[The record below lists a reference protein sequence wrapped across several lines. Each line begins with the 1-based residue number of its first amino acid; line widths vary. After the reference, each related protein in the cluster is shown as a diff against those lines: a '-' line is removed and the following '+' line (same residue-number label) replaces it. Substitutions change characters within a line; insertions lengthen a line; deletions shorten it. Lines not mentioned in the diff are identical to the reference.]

1 LTALAKFDLVIAID
15 GTAASGKGTISK
27 KIAQNYSVPHLDTG
41 LLYRFVGYKV
51 LKGLD
56 PVSAANHLN
65 ISELETLDLKTLEV
79 SNAASEVAKNSS
91 VRAKLL
97 EFQRSFASQPG
108 GAVLDGRDIGTV
120 ICPNADI
127 KFFISASAEIRAE
140 RRYKELLG
148 LGHSIL
154 FDKVLKEIEERDER
168 DSNRKQSPM
177 VPAVDA
183 TKIDTS
189 DMTIKEVYE
198 LVLRIIHAKLEN

>member
-1 LTALAKFDLVIAID
+1 MTFGLIIAID

-41 LLYRFVGYKV
+41 LLYRLVGYKV
-51 LKGLD
+51 LQGVD
-56 PVSAANHLN
+56 PVSAASQLLAD
-65 ISELETLDLKTLEV
+65 ELEVLDLKTLRV
-79 SNAASEVAKNSS
+79 SNAASEVAKNPS
-91 VRAKLL
+91 VRAHLL
-97 EFQRSFASQPG
+97 AFQRDFASKPG

-127 KFFISASAEIRAE
+127 KFFITASPDIRAH

-148 LGHSIL
+148 LGHSIS
-154 FDKVLKEIEERDER
+154 FEKVLREIQERDER

-183 TKIDTS
+183 RKIDTS
-189 DMTIKEVYE
+189 DMTINEVYE
-198 LVLRIIHAKLEN
+198 SVSKIIDSKLEN

>member
-1 LTALAKFDLVIAID
+1 MTFGLIIAID

-41 LLYRFVGYKV
+41 LLYRLVGYKV
-51 LKGLD
+51 LQGVD
-56 PVSAANHLN
+56 PVSAASQLHADELN
-65 ISELETLDLKTLEV
+65 VLDLKTLRV
-79 SNAASEVAKNSS
+79 SNAASEVAKNPS
-91 VRAKLL
+91 VRAHLL
-97 EFQRSFASQPG
+97 AFQRDFASKPG

-127 KFFISASAEIRAE
+127 KFFITASPDIRAH

-148 LGHSIL
+148 LGHSIS
-154 FDKVLKEIEERDER
+154 FEKVLREIQERDER

-183 TKIDTS
+183 RKIDTS
-189 DMTIKEVYE
+189 DMTINEVYE
-198 LVLRIIHAKLEN
+198 SVSKIIDPKLEN

>member
-1 LTALAKFDLVIAID
+1 MKFGLVIAID

-41 LLYRFVGYKV
+41 LLYRLVGYKV
-51 LKGLD
+51 LQGVD
-56 PVSAANHLN
+56 PVSAASQLRAD
-65 ISELETLDLKTLEV
+65 ELEVLDLKTLRV
-79 SNAASEVAKNSS
+79 SNAASEVAKNPS
-91 VRAKLL
+91 VRAHLL
-97 EFQRSFASQPG
+97 AFQRDFASKPG

-127 KFFISASAEIRAE
+127 KFFITASPDIRAH

-148 LGHSIL
+148 LGHSIS
-154 FDKVLKEIEERDER
+154 FEKVLREIQERDER

-183 TKIDTS
+183 RKIDTS
-189 DMTIKEVYE
+189 DMTINEVYE
-198 LVLRIIHAKLEN
+198 SVSKIIDAKLEN

>member
-1 LTALAKFDLVIAID
+1 MAKFDLVIAID

-154 FDKVLKEIEERDER
+154 FDKVLKEIKERDER

>member
-1 LTALAKFDLVIAID
+1 MTFGLIIAID

-41 LLYRFVGYKV
+41 LLYRLVGYKV
-51 LKGLD
+51 LQGVD
-56 PVSAANHLN
+56 PVSAASQLHADELN
-65 ISELETLDLKTLEV
+65 VLDLKTLRV
-79 SNAASEVAKNSS
+79 SNAASEVAKNPS
-91 VRAKLL
+91 VRAHLL
-97 EFQRSFASQPG
+97 AFQRDFASKPG

-127 KFFISASAEIRAE
+127 KFFITASPDIRAQ

-148 LGHSIL
+148 LGHSIS
-154 FDKVLKEIEERDER
+154 FENVLREIQERDER

-183 TKIDTS
+183 RKIDTS
-189 DMTIKEVYE
+189 DMTINEVYE
-198 LVLRIIHAKLEN
+198 SVSKIIDSKLEN

>member
-1 LTALAKFDLVIAID
+1 MTFGLIIAID

-41 LLYRFVGYKV
+41 LLYRLVGYKV
-51 LKGLD
+51 LQGVD
-56 PVSAANHLN
+56 PVSAASQLHADELN
-65 ISELETLDLKTLEV
+65 VLDLKTLRV
-79 SNAASEVAKNSS
+79 SNAASEVAKNPS
-91 VRAKLL
+91 VRAHLL
-97 EFQRSFASQPG
+97 AFQRDFASKPG

-127 KFFISASAEIRAE
+127 KFFITASPDIRAH

-148 LGHSIL
+148 LGHSIS
-154 FDKVLKEIEERDER
+154 FENVLREIQERDER

-183 TKIDTS
+183 IKIDTS
-189 DMTIKEVYE
+189 DMTINEVYE
-198 LVLRIIHAKLEN
+198 SVSKIIDSKLEN

>member
-1 LTALAKFDLVIAID
+1 MKFGLIIAID

-41 LLYRFVGYKV
+41 LLYRLVGYKV
-51 LKGLD
+51 LQGVD
-56 PVSAANHLN
+56 PVSAASQLHAD
-65 ISELETLDLKTLEV
+65 ELKVLDLKTLRV
-79 SNAASEVAKNSS
+79 SNAASEVAKNPS
-91 VRAKLL
+91 VRAHLL
-97 EFQRSFASQPG
+97 AFQRDFASKPG

-127 KFFISASAEIRAE
+127 KFFITASPDIRAH

-148 LGHSIL
+148 LGHSIS
-154 FDKVLKEIEERDER
+154 FEKVLREIQERDER

-183 TKIDTS
+183 RKIDTS
-189 DMTIKEVYE
+189 DMTINEVYE
-198 LVLRIIHAKLEN
+198 SVSKIIDSKLEN

>member
-1 LTALAKFDLVIAID
+1 MRKFGLIIAID

-41 LLYRFVGYKV
+41 LLYRLVGYKV
-51 LKGLD
+51 LQGLD
-56 PVSAANHLN
+56 PVIAASQLQVE
-65 ISELETLDLKTLEV
+65 ELEVLDLKTLGV
-79 SNAASEVAKNSS
+79 SNAASEVAKNPS
-91 VRAKLL
+91 VRAHLL
-97 EFQRSFASQPG
+97 KFQRDFASKPG

-127 KFFISASAEIRAE
+127 KFFISASPDIRAQ

-148 LGHSIL
+148 LGHSIS
-154 FDKVLKEIEERDER
+154 FANVLKEIQERDKR

-177 VPAVDA
+177 MPAVDA
-183 TKIDTS
+183 RKIDTS

-198 LVLRIIHAKLEN
+198 TVSMIINSKLEN